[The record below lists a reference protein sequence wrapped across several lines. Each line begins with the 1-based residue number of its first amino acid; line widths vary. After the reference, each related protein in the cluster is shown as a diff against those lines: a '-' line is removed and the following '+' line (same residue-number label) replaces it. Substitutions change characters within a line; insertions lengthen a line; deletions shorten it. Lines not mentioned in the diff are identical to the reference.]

1 MSTSFWCKSW
11 RVRILCLHNVSIPAR
26 VLLES
31 ILDLDKQL
39 FLAINGLSGTNLF
52 DQLMLFISARWPWA
66 VVILSVALV
75 TVIKRQ
81 WSALKV
87 VLVSLAVMGCCDAFT
102 AYGLK
107 NNLERSR
114 PCYALEDVNLVQPS
128 CGSKFGFPSNH
139 AANGA
144 AIAMAVFFLT
154 RNLRYSLVLA
164 ALVAAVCFSRVYLGV
179 HYPLDVLAGA
189 LFGSLFAFT
198 VLKASERLRPT
209 FFKALR

>member
-1 MSTSFWCKSW
+1 MEF
-11 RVRILCLHNVSIPAR
+11 
-26 VLLES
+26 

-39 FLAINGLSGTNLF
+39 FLAINGLSGNYLF
-52 DQLMLFISARWPWA
+52 DQFMLFISARWPWA
-66 VVILSVALV
+66 VVILSVMLV

-81 WSALKV
+81 WSALRV
-87 VLVSLAVMGCCDAFT
+87 VLISVAVMGCCDAFT

-114 PCYALEDVNLVQPS
+114 PCYALEGVNLVQPS

-144 AIAMAVFFLT
+144 AITMAVFFLT
-154 RNLRYSLVLA
+154 RDRRYTGALA

-179 HYPLDVLAGA
+179 HYPLDVTFGA
-189 LFGSLFAFT
+189 LFGAVFAFA
-198 VLKASERLRPT
+198 VLKCLSKLRPE
-209 FFKALR
+209 FFKVVR